1 MHSLR
6 ICVAASVVAGG
17 VLALGGVLAA
27 SPASAQDDLSL
38 RRGLIHCAS
47 LETPDARL
55 VCFEALAA
63 MVIPETTGMVGAL
76 VPKKP
81 RTEAMVSPDVAE
93 QAQKKQ
99 TFGADR
105 VKQSTQSATTTEDGK
120 PDTKKEKKPKGVT
133 YNVVRATKDGE
144 GRYILRMENGQIWR
158 QIEPSYIRVP
168 KDGAFEV
175 RIVKGRFGDY
185 KLRVGGKGR
194 LSRVIRIK

>member
-6 ICVAASVVAGG
+6 ICVAANVVA
-17 VLALGGVLAA
+17 VGVLAA
-27 SPASAQDDLSL
+27 SPAFAQDDLSL

-63 MVIPETTGMVGAL
+63 MVVPETKGMIGAS

-81 RTEAMVSPDVAE
+81 RTEAMPLPDAAE

-105 VKQSTQSATTTEDGK
+105 VKQPKQSATTTEDNKLG
-120 PDTKKEKKPKGVT
+120 TKKEKKLKGVI

-168 KDGAFEV
+168 QSDTFEV